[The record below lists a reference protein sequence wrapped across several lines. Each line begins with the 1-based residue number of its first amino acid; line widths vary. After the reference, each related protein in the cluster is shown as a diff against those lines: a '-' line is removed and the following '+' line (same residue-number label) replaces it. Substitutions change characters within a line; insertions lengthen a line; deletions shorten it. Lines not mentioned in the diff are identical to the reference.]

1 MSYRPRLT
9 SIRDVT
15 SRNVPAPR
23 DANGDI
29 VTDPDACREL
39 LFAVLETA
47 MRDYAFLNQLEER
60 ARLTSAQKSRRLAIL
75 EDGDPFEFFEGPW
88 FADICYFLSLD
99 PHSVKDLLQD
109 RHGAST
115 LAQAS

>member
-9 SIRDVT
+9 SIRDVA
-15 SRNVPAPR
+15 SREMPALR
-23 DANGDI
+23 DADGNI
-29 VTDPDACREL
+29 ATDPDACREL

-47 MRDYAFLNQLEER
+47 MRDYAYVSELEDR
-60 ARLTSAQKSRRLAIL
+60 ARLTSAQKARRLAIL
-75 EDGDPFEFFEGPW
+75 EDGDPFAFFEGAW

-99 PHSVKDLLQD
+99 PHSVKDLLEE
-109 RHGAST
+109 RHSASR